1 MVQISIDDNF
11 RNSCPAFKGA
21 GLHAKFTNSAFSEGL
36 WKEISLVTENCRKAF
51 TTESIKDIPAI
62 SSTRSAYRTF
72 GKDPSRYRPS
82 GESLIRRIL
91 QGKPLYQINA
101 AVDLINLASI
111 EYGYSIG
118 GFDLCKIRGK
128 KVALGI
134 GEAGEPYEGIGRG
147 KLNIENLPVYRD
159 AAGGIGTPTSDN
171 ERTKLSLG
179 TTELLALVNGYDGD
193 DANIRRCAERIEE
206 LLYKYANC
214 TCCRIFTY

>member
-11 RNSCPAFKGA
+11 RTSCPTFKGA
-21 GLHAKFTNSAFSEGL
+21 GLHAKFTNSAYCEDL
-36 WKEISLVTENCRKAF
+36 WKEISLVTEKYRRTF

-62 SSTRSAYRTF
+62 SSTRNAYRTF

-82 GESLIRRIL
+82 GESLMRRIL
-91 QGKPLYQINA
+91 QGKSLYQINT

-118 GFDLCKIRGK
+118 GFDLCKIRGE
-128 KVALGI
+128 KVALGV
-134 GEAGEPYEGIGRG
+134 GEVGEPYEGIGRG
-147 KLNIENLPVYRD
+147 TLNIENLPVYRD
-159 AAGGIGTPTSDN
+159 ETGGIGTPTSDN
-171 ERTKLSLG
+171 ERTKLSLD

-193 DANIRRCAERIEE
+193 ATNIRRCADRIEE

-214 TCCRIFTY
+214 THCRIFTF